1 MEAPNIPDWIGAVS
15 DVASILAI
23 AAAAWWFLWTN
34 RHKQRV
40 EFDVDCRLFPVPWD
54 SEQAFAEIWLL
65 FDNRGFLEHRLYDL
79 LVSVHVGKA
88 TPPPAE
94 APGKSKP
101 WHRVTS
107 EERVVPPKTGF
118 YFVRPGVHQVVRHTV
133 TVPVDAELVRV
144 TASFTY
150 HRGDK
155 YPHTAR
161 RIFLFQKDGFNEG
174 KPLHVAT

>member
-1 MEAPNIPDWIGAVS
+1 MDALSITDWIGAVN
-15 DVASILAI
+15 DVASALAI
-23 AAAAWWFLWTN
+23 AAAGWWFLWTN

-40 EFDVDCRLFPVPWD
+40 EFDVDCRIFPVPWD
-54 SEQAFAEIWLL
+54 PGSAFLEVWFL

-79 LVSVHVGKA
+79 RVSVHVGKK
-88 TPPPAE
+88 TPPSAD
-94 APGKSKP
+94 APGRSKP

-107 EERVVPPKTGF
+107 EEGVVPPKTGF

-133 TVPVDAELVRV
+133 VVPADAELVRV
-144 TASFTY
+144 TASFGY

-161 RIFLFQKDGFNEG
+161 RIFSYPQARWGRRPE
-174 KPLHVAT
+174 PSPTA